1 MSLQERLT
9 ADMKEAMRLREKNRL
24 TTIRMVKSSLQN
36 ETIKLG
42 KQELTDEEELTIL
55 SREMKQRND
64 SLREFESAGRH
75 DLVEKIQAEIVVLE
89 AYMPKQLSEEEVQ
102 EIVDA
107 AIAQTGASAPSD
119 MGKVMGI
126 VMPQLKGKADGALIN
141 RLVKQRLA

>member
-9 ADMKEAMRLREKNRL
+9 ADMKEAMRLREKDRL

-55 SREMKQRND
+55 SREMKQHND
-64 SLREFESAGRH
+64 SLREFESASRH

-89 AYMPKQLSEEEVQ
+89 AYMPK
-102 EIVDA
+102 
-107 AIAQTGASAPSD
+107 
-119 MGKVMGI
+119 
-126 VMPQLKGKADGALIN
+126 
-141 RLVKQRLA
+141 

>member
-9 ADMKEAMRLREKNRL
+9 ADMKDAMRLREKDRL

-55 SREMKQRND
+55 SREMKQRDD
-64 SLREFESAGRH
+64 SLRELESAVRH
-75 DLVEKIQAEIVVLE
+75 DLVEKIHAEIVVLE
-89 AYMPKQLSEEEVQ
+89 AYMPKQLYEQEVE

-107 AIAQTGASAPSD
+107 AIAQTGASAPTD
-119 MGKVMGI
+119 MGKVMGV

-141 RLVKQRLA
+141 RLGKQRLA

>member
-9 ADMKEAMRLREKNRL
+9 DDMKQAMRAKQKDRL
-24 TTIRMVKSSLQN
+24 TTIRMVKASLQN
-36 ETIKLG
+36 EAIKFG
-42 KQELTDEEELTIL
+42 RQDLTEEEELTVL
-55 SREMKQRND
+55 NREMKQRRD